1 MGSSALVCER
11 EGGLSLAF
19 LRVLLPHDFL
29 LYAGGRGDSSLSSPA
44 GLRPNLREA
53 AQSPVSSCLSN
64 SPWDQCLLWGGEALA
79 LVHPEYGGKYS
90 GEPVNPPAVRGYQY
104 ALRRALG
111 AYHLCYFDLF
121 SWLEVRESKLQF

>member
-1 MGSSALVCER
+1 MGSSVLVCER

-64 SPWDQCLLWGGEALA
+64 SPWDQHSSACSGEGRHL
-79 LVHPEYGGKYS
+79 PGSTQNMEGS
-90 GEPVNPPAVRGYQY
+90 IPGEPVNPWAVRG
-104 ALRRALG
+104 LSV
-111 AYHLCYFDLF
+111 C
-121 SWLEVRESKLQF
+121 SEESPGSLSLVLL